1 MTFMLVLSHP
11 DTGSFNHVI
20 GDRIQTVLEEEG
32 HHVRFHD
39 LYEEHFQPVLE
50 NEEIRRR
57 FSFDDLFARHTRD
70 LQESAGIILVYPD
83 WWGMPPAIMKGWLDR
98 ILRPGVAFDYQG
110 EDFSTKEPVPLLT
123 GRKALVVSTTNE
135 TNPLAQDGMYALW
148 RDRIFGYIGIED
160 ITFKTLYG
168 VRQSSARERRQ
179 WIQETGDLVRH
190 WI

>member
-1 MTFMLVLSHP
+1 MTYVLILAHP
-11 DTGSFNHVI
+11 DGSSFNHAI
-20 GDRIQTVLEEEG
+20 AERIIFTLEEDG
-32 HHVRFHD
+32 HHVRLHD

-57 FSFDDLFARHTRD
+57 FSFDDLFTSHTRD

-98 ILRPGVAFDYQG
+98 ILRPGIAFEYQG
-110 EDFSTKEPVPLLT
+110 EDFLPKEKTALLT

-135 TNPLAQDGMYALW
+135 TNPLSQDGMYALW

-160 ITFKTLYG
+160 ITFKTFYG
-168 VRQSSARERRQ
+168 VHGSSARDRRE
-179 WIQETGDLVRH
+179 WLRETADLIRH